1 MATNGARYA
10 PRDFNNGCKLVPE
23 EGPNEGKPYTF
34 GDIDT
39 IKIAPGGS
47 TKEIPGLDGA
57 VLCIVPGL
65 AKPTFELGASS
76 SEETVG
82 AIRHLDGGVDGEAYS
97 TRFKIVLVGQRRGVN
112 NGNPRTYEI
121 PGCILSDGGGIDL
134 GSDSPPKDSIKA
146 SGSDLLIDG
155 VSLFKKK

>member
-10 PRDFNNGCKLVPE
+10 PRDFKNGCKIVPE
-23 EGPNEGKPYTF
+23 EGVNEGKPYSFT
-34 GDIDT
+34 DIDT

-57 VLCIVPGL
+57 VLAIVPGL

-82 AIRHLDGGVDGEAYS
+82 AIQHLDGGQGAAYS
-97 TRFKIVLVGQRRGVN
+97 TRFTVVLVGQRRGVN
-112 NGNPRTYEI
+112 NGNARTYTI

-134 GSDSPPKDSIKA
+134 GSDSPPKDSLKA
-146 SGSDLLIDG
+146 AGSDLLIDG
-155 VSLFKKK
+155 VSLFRETE